1 MRIRSFM
8 SRSGRPRTQVQP
20 VGSSAPARAL
30 RWLALGLAVSVSV
43 ALPVTAAA
51 QVKIG
56 LVLSLTGPAAS
67 LGIPARDTVALF
79 PKELA
84 GQKVEYLVFDD
95 ASDTTQAVQNTKK
108 LISEE
113 HVDAIIGSSITPNS
127 LAMLDVIAEGQTP
140 AISLASSAKIIEPVD
155 AKRHWMFK
163 TPQTDA
169 MMASAIA
176 EHASEHGVKT
186 IAYIGQ
192 ADALGETFYAEVAK
206 FAQLHKITLVA
217 NERFNRTDPGVT
229 GQILKIM
236 AANPDAVVV
245 GAAGT
250 PAALPPKTLKAR
262 GYKGLIYHNHGV
274 GNNDF
279 LRVCGADCNGT
290 FLPASPVLVAAQLP
304 VDHPARRLA
313 LDYIARFEAQH
324 GAGSVSAFGAYT
336 WDAGLLLGNA
346 IPVALKAAAPGTPE
360 FRQALRDA
368 LEATRGLADSN
379 GIVNMSTT
387 DHLGLDQRARVM
399 VEIRDSKWVYQA
411 R

>member
-1 MRIRSFM
+1 MQRFFLAVPRRMHRMRRLAA
-8 SRSGRPRTQVQP
+8 GAVAL
-20 VGSSAPARAL
+20 APM
-30 RWLALGLAVSVSV
+30 LAL
-43 ALPVTAAA
+43 A

-67 LGIPARDTVALF
+67 LGIPARDTALML
-79 PKELA
+79 PREIA
-84 GQKVEYLVFDD
+84 GQKVEYVVLDD
-95 ASDTTQAVQNTKK
+95 ASDTTQAVQDTQK
-108 LISEE
+108 LISEQ
-113 HVDAIIGSSITPNS
+113 HVDAIIGSSTTPNS
-127 LAMLDVIAEGQTP
+127 LAMLDTLAAGETP

-155 AKRHWMFK
+155 AKRRWMFK

-176 EHASEHGVKT
+176 EHASDHGVKT

-206 FAQLHKITLVA
+206 FAQLHHIAIVA
-217 NERFNRTDPGVT
+217 NERFNRTDPSVT
-229 GQILKIM
+229 GQVLKIIE
-236 AANPDAVVV
+236 AKPDAVVV

-250 PAALPPKTLKAR
+250 PAALPPKTLVER
-262 GYKGLIYHNHGV
+262 GYRGRIYHNHGV

-304 VDHPARRLA
+304 NDHPAKRVA
-313 LDYIARFEAQH
+313 LDYIARFDAQH

-336 WDAGLLLGNA
+336 WDAGMLLANA
-346 IPVALKAAAPGTPE
+346 IPVAAQHAAPGTPA
-360 FRQALRDA
+360 FRRALRDA
-368 LEATRGLADSN
+368 LEATHGLADTN
-379 GIVNMSTT
+379 GVVDMSAT

-399 VEIRDSKWVYQA
+399 VEISNGKWVYQA

>member
-1 MRIRSFM
+1 MQRFHSAVPRASRFAIRCAALAAAF
-8 SRSGRPRTQVQP
+8 TP
-20 VGSSAPARAL
+20 V
-30 RWLALGLAVSVSV
+30 LAL
-43 ALPVTAAA
+43 A

-67 LGIPARDTVALF
+67 LGIPARDTALML
-79 PKELA
+79 PHEIA
-84 GQKVEYLVFDD
+84 GQKVEYIVLDD
-95 ASDTTQAVQNTKK
+95 ASDTTQAVQDTQK
-108 LISEE
+108 LISEQ
-113 HVDAIIGSSITPNS
+113 HVDAIIGSSTTPNT
-127 LAMLDVIAEGQTP
+127 LAMLDTVASGETP

-176 EHASEHGVKT
+176 EHASNHGVKT

-206 FAQLHKITLVA
+206 FAQIHHIEIVA
-217 NERFNRTDPGVT
+217 NERFNRTDPSVT
-229 GQILKIM
+229 GQVLKIM
-236 AANPDAVVV
+236 AAKPDAVVV

-250 PAALPPKTLKAR
+250 PAALPPKTLIER
-262 GYKGLIYHNHGV
+262 GYKGKIYHNHGV

-304 VDHPARRLA
+304 GDHPSKRIA

-336 WDAGLLLGNA
+336 WDAGMLLANA
-346 IPVALKAAAPGTPE
+346 IPVALKSGAPGTPA
-360 FRQALRDA
+360 FRHALRDA
-368 LEATRGLADSN
+368 LEATHGLADTN
-379 GIVNMSTT
+379 GVVNMSAT

-399 VEIRDSKWVYQA
+399 VEIINGKWVYQA

>member
-1 MRIRSFM
+1 M

>member
-1 MRIRSFM
+1 MPRFPSVVLRLSRLSIR
-8 SRSGRPRTQVQP
+8 
-20 VGSSAPARAL
+20 SAPAAAAL
-30 RWLALGLAVSVSV
+30 VPTLAL
-43 ALPVTAAA
+43 A

-67 LGIPARDTVALF
+67 LGIPARDTALML
-79 PKELA
+79 PREIA
-84 GQKVEYLVFDD
+84 GQKVEYIVLDD
-95 ASDTTQAVQNTKK
+95 ASDTTQAVQDTQK
-108 LISEE
+108 LIAEQ
-113 HVDAIIGSSITPNS
+113 HVDAIIGSSTTPNT
-127 LAMLDVIAEGQTP
+127 LAMLDTVAAGETP

-176 EHASEHGVKT
+176 EHAGNHGVKT

-206 FAQLHKITLVA
+206 FAQLHHIEIVA
-217 NERFNRTDPGVT
+217 NERFNRTDPSVT
-229 GQILKIM
+229 GQVLKIM
-236 AANPDAVVV
+236 AAKPDAVVV

-250 PAALPPKTLKAR
+250 PAALPPKTLVER
-262 GYKGLIYHNHGV
+262 GYKGRIYHNHGV

-304 VDHPARRLA
+304 ADHPARRVALA
-313 LDYIARFEAQH
+313 YIARFEAQH
-324 GAGSVSAFGAYT
+324 GAGSVSAFGAYA
-336 WDAGLLLGNA
+336 WDAGMLLA
-346 IPVALKAAAPGTPE
+346 DAVPVALKQAAPGTPA

-368 LEATRGLADSN
+368 LEATHGLADTN
-379 GIVNMSTT
+379 GVVNMSAT

-399 VEIRDSKWVYQA
+399 VEIVNGKWVYQA